1 MEVSRPNER
10 GATRPR
16 GKKYVYSFGGGKADG
31 NAGMN
36 WLLGGKGANLAEM
49 AGLGL
54 PVPPG
59 MTITTAVCTHYYEH
73 DQSYPSELTQQVQ
86 KGLKKIE
93 KIMGRRFGDP
103 TNPLLLSVRS
113 GARVSMPGM
122 MDTVLNLGLN
132 DETVQGVIRQSGNS
146 RFAYDCYRRFV
157 QMYGDV
163 VLGMKPESRMERDPF
178 EKIIEEKKA
187 ARGIE
192 LDTQFTAED
201 LRDLVT
207 AFKTLIQE
215 RLHLAFPQD
224 PQEQLWGAIG
234 AVFGS
239 WRNPRATTYRKIEHI
254 PEEWGTAV
262 TVQAMVFGNL
272 GDDCATGVAF
282 TRDLSTG
289 EKVLNGDFLV
299 NAQGEDVV
307 AGIRTPQQI
316 TLSASRERAAREE
329 RNEEERKA
337 LYPAMEERLPESFA
351 TLQDIAQK
359 LEAHYRDAQDIEF
372 TVQGGKLWMLQTRA
386 GKRTAGAAMKIAVDM
401 VHEGVIDERTAV
413 LRVAPAQ
420 LDRLLHPTLDPN
432 APKERL
438 ARGLPASPG
447 AVSGA
452 VVFSAEDAE
461 EGAHAGQKVILVRL
475 ETSPE
480 DIHGMHAAQGI
491 LTARGG
497 ASSHAALVS
506 RGMGKCAIVG
516 CEALEIDY
524 ERQQFRIRGTDI
536 IIRAGEFIT
545 LEGSTG
551 EVFRGQ
557 VPTRDPN
564 PDTPEFSTFMSWADR
579 FRHLKIRANADTPR
593 DARVAR
599 VFGAEGIGLC
609 RTEHMFFEGDRIDA
623 VREMILAEDTPS
635 RVNALKKIIPMQ
647 KSDFIGIFREM
658 AGLPVTIRLL
668 DPPLHEF
675 LPHTEEEIQDLA
687 AKLEV
692 PAERLRAKRNALHE
706 LNPMLGHRGCRL
718 GITFP
723 EIYEAQARAIM
734 EAACELSREG
744 VHVIPEIMVPLVG
757 YKRELDML
765 RERITQVCAEVAT
778 AAGTTVPHTIGTMIE
793 VPRAALVAERIASTA
808 EFFSFGTNDLTQM
821 TLGLSRDDSGKFLH
835 EYINTGIYPHDPF
848 VSLDQAGVGSLI
860 EHAVEKGRTTRPDLK
875 IGICGEHGGDPASIE
890 FCHKSGLDYVSCS
903 PYRVPIAR
911 LAAAQ
916 AALSHQPIVKVRSP
930 GRRKKAESTLAA
942 VALG

>member
-1 MEVSRPNER
+1 MEPQHQNGQGR
-10 GATRPR
+10 TRTR
-16 GKKYVYSFGGGKADG
+16 RKRYVYAFGGGKADG
-31 NAGMN
+31 EAGLN

-49 AGLGL
+49 ASLGL

-59 MTITTAVCTHYYEH
+59 VTITTEVCSYYYDH
-73 DQSYPSELTQQVQ
+73 RSQYPAELQQQVQ
-86 KGLKKIE
+86 AGLKKIE

-103 TNPLLLSVRS
+103 KKPLLLSVRS

-132 DETVQGVIRQSGNS
+132 DETVQGVIERSQNP

-163 VLGMKPESRMERDPF
+163 VLGLKPESKTERDPF
-178 EKIIEEKKA
+178 EVLIEDKKA

-192 LDTQFTAED
+192 LDTQFTVED
-201 LRDLVT
+201 LQELV
-207 AFKTLIQE
+207 ASFKSIIQD
-215 RLHLAFPQD
+215 RLHLTFPQD
-224 PQEQLWGAIG
+224 PHEQLWGAIG

-239 WRNPRATTYRKIEHI
+239 WRNPRAVTYRKIENI

-262 TVQAMVFGNL
+262 TVQAMVFGNQ

-289 EKVLNGDFLV
+289 ENVLNGDFLI

-316 TLSASRERAAREE
+316 TLAASQERATREGKSEQE
-329 RNEEERKA
+329 RFT
-337 LYPAMEERLPESFA
+337 LYPSMQERLPDSFA
-351 TLQDIAQK
+351 TLHEITHA
-359 LEAHYRDAQDIEF
+359 LEAHYKDAQDIEF
-372 TVQGGKLWMLQTRA
+372 TIQNGNLWMLQTRA
-386 GKRTAGAAMKIAVDM
+386 GKRTAAAAMKIAVDM
-401 VHEGVIDERTAV
+401 VREGLIDERTAV
-413 LRVAPAQ
+413 LRVAPHQ
-420 LDRLLHPTLDPN
+420 LDQLLHPTLDPT
-432 APKERL
+432 AAKDRL
-438 ARGLPASPG
+438 TRGLPASPG

-461 EGAHAGQKVILVRL
+461 EAAKGGQKVILVRV

-516 CEALEIDY
+516 CETLEIDY
-524 ERQQFRIRGTDI
+524 ERQQFSVRGTGTVVQ
-536 IIRAGEFIT
+536 AGEWIT
-545 LEGSTG
+545 LDGATG

-564 PDTPEFSTFMSWADR
+564 PNTPEFSAFMRWADQ
-579 FRHLKIRANADTPR
+579 FRRLKVRANADTPH
-593 DARVAR
+593 DAKVAR
-599 VFGAEGIGLC
+599 TFGAEGIGLC

-623 VREMILAEDTPS
+623 VREMILADDTQG
-635 RVNALKKIIPMQ
+635 RVHALEKIVPMQ
-647 KSDFIGIFREM
+647 KSDFVGILRAM

-675 LPHTEEEIQDLA
+675 LPNTEEEIADLSS
-687 AKLEV
+687 KLGV
-692 PAERLRAKRNALHE
+692 PAERLRTKRNALHE

-718 GITFP
+718 GMTFP
-723 EIYEAQARAIM
+723 EIYEAQARAII
-734 EAACELSREG
+734 EAACELTCEG
-744 VHVIPEIMVPLVG
+744 VYVIPEIMIPLIG
-757 YKRELDML
+757 YKRELDVL
-765 RERITQVCAEVAT
+765 RNRIDHVCREVIT
-778 AAGTTVPHTIGTMIE
+778 AQGTTVAYTVGTMIE
-793 VPRAALVAERIASTA
+793 VPRAALVADTIAATA

-821 TLGLSRDDSGKFLH
+821 TLGISRDDAGKFLT
-835 EYINTGIYPHDPF
+835 EYINQGIYPQDPF
-848 VSLDQAGVGSLI
+848 VSLDQTGVGSLVDM
-860 EHAVEKGRTTRPDLK
+860 AVKKGRAARPDLK
-875 IGICGEHGGDPASIE
+875 IGICGEHGGDPASVE
-890 FCHKSGLDYVSCS
+890 FCHTTGLDYVSCS

-911 LAAAQ
+911 LAAAH
-916 AALSHQPIVKVRSP
+916 AALRQQPVVKI
-930 GRRKKAESTLAA
+930 RRTPRKANGESMSVAA
-942 VALG
+942 AG

>member
-1 MEVSRPNER
+1 MEPQQQN
-10 GATRPR
+10 GLGKTTTRSKR
-16 GKKYVYSFGGGKADG
+16 YVYSFGGGKADG
-31 NAGMN
+31 NAGLN

-49 AGLGL
+49 ANLGL

-59 MTITTAVCTHYYEH
+59 MTITTEVCSYYYAH
-73 DQSYPSELTQQVQ
+73 DRRYPTELQQQVQ
-86 KGLKKIE
+86 AGLKKIE

-103 TNPLLLSVRS
+103 TKPLLLSVRS

-132 DETVQGVIRQSGNS
+132 DDTVQGLIQQSGNP

-163 VLGMKPESRMERDPF
+163 VLGLKPEAKTERDPF
-178 EKIIEEKKA
+178 EVIIEEKKA

-192 LDTQFTAED
+192 LDTHFTVED
-201 LRDLVT
+201 LQELVVE
-207 AFKTLIQE
+207 FKKIIHE
-215 RLHLAFPQD
+215 RLHLTFPQD

-239 WRNPRATTYRKIEHI
+239 WNNPRAIIYRKIENI

-289 EKVLNGDFLV
+289 EKGLNGDFLV

-316 TLSASRERAAREE
+316 TLTASRERAAREG
-329 RNEEERKA
+329 RPEEERRTR
-337 LYPAMEERLPESFA
+337 YPSLEELMPDCFA
-351 TLQDIAQK
+351 TLQDIAHT
-359 LEAHYRDAQDIEF
+359 LEKHYKDAQDIEF
-372 TVQGGKLWMLQTRA
+372 TIQGGQLWMLQTRA
-386 GKRTAGAAMKIAVDM
+386 GKRTAAAAVKIAVDM
-401 VHEGVIDERTAV
+401 VHEGLIDERTAV

-420 LDRLLHPTLDPN
+420 LDQFLHPILDPT
-432 APKERL
+432 ASKERL

-447 AVSGA
+447 AVSGE
-452 VVFSAEDAE
+452 VVFSADDAE
-461 EGAHAGQKVILVRL
+461 AATQAGRKVILVRV

-497 ASSHAALVS
+497 ATSHAALVS
-506 RGMGKCAIVG
+506 RGMGKCAVVG

-524 ERQQFRIRGTDI
+524 GQQQFRVRGSDVV
-536 IIRAGEFIT
+536 IRAGEWIT
-545 LEGSTG
+545 LDGSTG

-564 PDTPEFSTFMSWADR
+564 PDTPEFTAFMSWADR
-579 FRHLKIRANADTPR
+579 FRRLRVRANADTPH
-593 DARVAR
+593 DATIAR
-599 VFGAEGIGLC
+599 TFGAEGIGLC

-623 VREMILAEDTPS
+623 VREMILAEDTAGRTP
-635 RVNALKKIIPMQ
+635 ALNKIVPMQ
-647 KSDFIGIFREM
+647 KSDFVGILRAM

-675 LPHTEEEIQDLA
+675 LPHTDEEIADLA
-687 AKLEV
+687 AKLGV
-692 PAERLRAKRNALHE
+692 SAERLRAKRNALHE
-706 LNPMLGHRGCRL
+706 FNPMLGHRGCRL

-734 EAACELSREG
+734 EAACELAREG

-757 YKRELDML
+757 YNHELELL
-765 RERITQVCAEVAT
+765 RERIISVCTEVAE
-778 AAGTTVPHTIGTMIE
+778 ACGLTVPYTVGTMIE
-793 VPRAALVAERIASTA
+793 VPRAALVADAIAATA
-808 EFFSFGTNDLTQM
+808 DFFSFGTNDLTQM
-821 TLGLSRDDSGKFLH
+821 TLGLSRDDAGKFLPD
-835 EYINTGIYPHDPF
+835 YLNQGIFPQDPF
-848 VSLDQAGVGSLI
+848 ISLDQSGVGLLV
-860 EHAVEKGRTTRPDLK
+860 ELAVRKGRAARSELK
-875 IGICGEHGGDPASIE
+875 IGICGEHGGDPASVE
-890 FCHKSGLDYVSCS
+890 FCHRAGLDYVSCS

-916 AALSHQPIVKVRSP
+916 AALRETPPKA
-930 GRRKKAESTLAA
+930 RRVTRTNRGVTSM
-942 VALG
+942 ALE